1 MYAQVSRVQLLPGT
15 ADDWIDIAR
24 DSILPAARKV
34 KGFRTAYVL
43 IDRKTNRGIGIS
55 FWETEGD
62 VAAVATS
69 GFYQEQV
76 ARWKPCLAAPPE
88 REVYEV
94 AIQP

>member
-1 MYAQVSRVQLLPGT
+1 MYAQVSRVQLRPGT
-15 ADDWIDIAR
+15 ADDWIAITR

-34 KGFRTAYVL
+34 KGFRSAYLL

-55 FWETEGD
+55 FWETEAD

-69 GFYQEQV
+69 GFYQEQI
-76 ARWKPCLAAPPE
+76 AKLTPCLAAPPE

>member
-1 MYAQVSRVQLLPGT
+1 MYAQVSRVELLPGT
-15 ADDWIDIAR
+15 ADDWIAITR

-34 KGFRTAYVL
+34 KGFRSAYLL

-55 FWETEGD
+55 FWETEAD
-62 VAAVATS
+62 VATVATS
-69 GFYQEQV
+69 GFYREQ
-76 ARWKPCLAAPPE
+76 AAKWTSCLAAPPE

>member
-15 ADDWIDIAR
+15 ADDWIAITR

-34 KGFRTAYVL
+34 KGFRTAYLL

-55 FWETEGD
+55 FWETEAD

-69 GFYQEQV
+69 GFYQEQ
-76 ARWKPCLAAPPE
+76 AAKWTACLAAPPE